1 MHSFLKIAA
10 TAGIVMAGISQLSAA
25 PLHRTTAPVVVTR
38 STSAIVF
45 ADGTLAAG
53 PAGTKSDK
61 LPGGIAGTY
70 EVIFPRNVSKCVYT
84 ATLGDP
90 NPTTAFPG
98 FITVDPRGT
107 TPNGVFVKTYNTAGV
122 STDLAFHL
130 HVLC

>member
-1 MHSFLKIAA
+1 MRSFLKIAA
-10 TAGIVMAGISQLSAA
+10 TAGIVIAGVSQLSAA
-25 PLHRTTAPVVVTR
+25 TLHGPSPQVVVTH
-38 STSAIVF
+38 SLSAIVF

-61 LPGGIAGTY
+61 LPGGLAGTY

-107 TPNGVFVKTYNTAGV
+107 TANGVFVKTYNTAGA

>member
-1 MHSFLKIAA
+1 MHGLLKVTAAAVIA
-10 TAGIVMAGISQLSAA
+10 MAGVSQLSAA
-25 PLHRTTAPVVVTR
+25 TLHRHAAPVVVTR

-53 PAGTKSDK
+53 LAGTKSDK
-61 LPGGIAGTY
+61 LPGIAGTY

-107 TPNGVFVKTYNTAGV
+107 TPDGVFVKTYNTAGV